1 MINVDFEGF
10 RYHKPLPNFY
20 KINNPE
26 NPKRE
31 ISDELLDELNQL
43 AKKYNFSSISYSKLS
58 DEFKK
63 DFNIDFDNVIIFNLS
78 LLKSLG

>member
-31 ISDELLDELNQL
+31 ISDELLDELNQD
-43 AKKYNFSSISYSKLS
+43 AHRF
-58 DEFKK
+58 
-63 DFNIDFDNVIIFNLS
+63 
-78 LLKSLG
+78 